1 MPSGELRTFTGSAN
15 PELAEEISRYL
26 KKPLG
31 KAEVAS
37 FPDGETKV
45 EIKENVRGA
54 DTFVIQSTCPP
65 VNDNLMEL
73 LVLIDALRRASAQ
86 RITAVIPYYGYGR
99 QDRKVQP
106 RVPITAKL
114 VANLITVAGANRVLV
129 TDLHVGQIQGFFDI
143 PVDHLFAAP
152 VLIDYFRKK
161 KMKNV
166 VIVAPDPGAVERSA
180 AFAKRLKASLA
191 IIDKRRSSPGVAKV
205 FNVVGAVKDKQ
216 AILVDDMVDTGGSVI
231 EAAKILKEKGV
242 GDIYICCTH
251 PVFSGSAVQQLEKS
265 SIIQEVVI
273 TNTIPFNGRQNGK
286 IKILSVANLLG
297 EAIRRIHNGASVSS
311 LFV

>member
-1 MPSGELRTFTGSAN
+1 MPSGELKIFAGNAN
-15 PELAEEISRYL
+15 PKLALEICRYL
-26 KKPLG
+26 KKPLS
-31 KAEVAS
+31 KAEVTS
-37 FPDGETKV
+37 FPDSEIRV
-45 EIKENVRGA
+45 EVKENTRGA
-54 DTFVIQSTCPP
+54 DAFVVQSTCPP
-65 VNDNLMEL
+65 VNRNLMEL
-73 LVLIDALRRASAQ
+73 LVMIDALRRASAQ

-114 VANLITVAGANRVLV
+114 VANLIAVAGADRVLV

-161 KMKNV
+161 KLKDV

-191 IIDKRRSSPGVAKV
+191 IIDKRRPRPGVAKV
-205 FNVVGAVKDKQ
+205 FNVVGKVKNKRV
-216 AILVDDMVDTGGSVI
+216 ILVDDMVDTGGSVI
-231 EAAKILKEKGV
+231 EAARVLKKKGALETYV
-242 GDIYICCTH
+242 CCTH
-251 PVFSGSAVQQLEKS
+251 PVFSGSAVKRLKRSLIKE
-265 SIIQEVVI
+265 IVV
-273 TNTIPFNGRQNGK
+273 TNTIPFPESRDGK
-286 IKILSVANLLG
+286 IKVLSVAKLLG
-297 EAIRRIHNGASVSS
+297 ESINRIHSETSVSS

>member
-1 MPSGELRTFTGSAN
+1 MPSGELRIFAGNAN
-15 PELAEEISRYL
+15 PKLAREISRYL
-26 KKPLG
+26 KNPLG
-31 KAEVAS
+31 KAEVTS
-37 FPDGETKV
+37 FTDGEIKV

-54 DTFVIQSTCPP
+54 DAFVIQSTCPP
-65 VNDNLMEL
+65 VNNNLMEL
-73 LVLIDALRRASAQ
+73 LVIIDALRRASAR

-114 VANLITVAGANRVLV
+114 VANLITVAGADRILV

-152 VLIDYFRKK
+152 VLIDYFRRKK
-161 KMKNV
+161 IRDV

-191 IIDKRRSSPGVAKV
+191 IIDKRRPQPGVAKV
-205 FNVVGAVKDKQ
+205 FNVVGKVKDKR

-231 EAAKILKEKGV
+231 EAARVLKRKGALDV
-242 GDIYICCTH
+242 YVCCTH
-251 PVFSGSAVQQLEKS
+251 PVFSGQAARQLGKS
-265 SIIQEVVI
+265 LIKEVVI
-273 TNTIPFNGRQNGK
+273 TNTIPFKGDGSGK
-286 IKILSVANLLG
+286 IKVLSVAKLLG
-297 EAIRRIHNGASVSS
+297 EAIKRIHNEASVSS

>member
-1 MPSGELRTFTGSAN
+1 MPSGELRIFSGNAN
-15 PELAEEISRYL
+15 PKLARGISRYL

-31 KAEVAS
+31 RAEVTS
-37 FPDGETKV
+37 FPDGEIKV

-54 DTFVIQSTCPP
+54 DAFVIQSTCPP
-65 VNDNLMEL
+65 VNNYLMEL
-73 LVLIDALRRASAQ
+73 LVLIDALRRASAR

-114 VANLITVAGANRVLV
+114 VANLITVAGANRVIV
-129 TDLHVGQIQGFFDI
+129 TDLHAGQIQGFFDI

-152 VLIDYFRKK
+152 VLIDYFRRKK
-161 KMKNV
+161 IKDV
-166 VIVAPDPGAVERSA
+166 VIVAPDPGGVERSA

-191 IIDKRRSSPGVAKV
+191 IIDKRRLRPGVAKV
-205 FNVVGAVKDKQ
+205 LNVIGEVRGKK

-231 EAAKILKEKGV
+231 EAAKALKKKGAL
-242 GDIYICCTH
+242 DIYVCCTH
-251 PVFSGSAVQQLEKS
+251 AVFSGPAVERLERS
-265 SIIQEVVI
+265 LIINEVVI
-273 TNTIPFNGRQNGK
+273 TNTIPFNGSQDGK
-286 IKILSVANLLG
+286 IKTLSVASLLG
-297 EAIRRIHNGASVSS
+297 EAIRRIHEGASVSS

>member
-1 MPSGELRTFTGSAN
+1 MPSGELKIFTGNAN
-15 PELAEEISRYL
+15 PKLAQEISRYL
-26 KKPLG
+26 KEPLG

-37 FPDGETKV
+37 FCDGETRV
-45 EIKENVRGA
+45 ELKENVRGA
-54 DTFVIQSTCPP
+54 DTFVIQSTCPS

-86 RITAVIPYYGYGR
+86 RITAVISYYGYGR

-114 VANLITVAGANRVLV
+114 VANLITIAGANRVLV

-191 IIDKRRSSPGVAKV
+191 IIDKRRSCPGVAKV

-242 GDIYICCTH
+242 RDIYICCTH
-251 PVFSGSAVQQLEKS
+251 PVFSGSAVKQLEKS
-265 SIIQEVVI
+265 PIIKEVVI
-273 TNTIPFNGRQNGK
+273 TNTIPFNGSQDGK
-286 IKILSVANLLG
+286 IKTLSVASLLG

>member
-1 MPSGELRTFTGSAN
+1 MPSGELRIFTGNAN
-15 PELAEEISRYL
+15 PKLAREISRYL
-26 KKPLG
+26 KNPLG
-31 KAEVAS
+31 KAEVTS
-37 FPDGETKV
+37 FPDGEIKV

-54 DTFVIQSTCPP
+54 DAFVIQSTCPP
-65 VNDNLMEL
+65 VNNNLMEL
-73 LVLIDALRRASAQ
+73 LVLIDALRRASAR

-114 VANLITVAGANRVLV
+114 VANLITVAGANRILV

-152 VLIDYFRKK
+152 VLIDYFQRKRIK
-161 KMKNV
+161 DI

-191 IIDKRRSSPGVAKV
+191 IIDKRRPRPGVAKV
-205 FNVVGAVKDKQ
+205 FNVVGKVKDRK

-231 EAAKILKEKGV
+231 EAAKVLKKKGAL
-242 GDIYICCTH
+242 DIYVCCTH
-251 PVFSGSAVQQLEKS
+251 PVFSGSAAQRLGRSLIK
-265 SIIQEVVI
+265 EVVI
-273 TNTIPFNGRQNGK
+273 TNTIPFNGGQGSK
-286 IKILSVANLLG
+286 IKVLSVAELLG
-297 EAIRRIHNGASVSS
+297 EAIKRIHSGASVSS